1 VSSGETFYMP
11 WMIMYCSCFLFALAR
26 EREEEEDAQKQRQ
39 RLNTLQSS
47 RIATPGLR
55 EPRTPRRRGFGL

>member
-1 VSSGETFYMP
+1 MFYR
-11 WMIMYCSCFLFALAR
+11 SCPSVYFAHILYMAAR
-26 EREEEEDAQKQRQ
+26 EREDEEDAQKQRQ

-55 EPRTPRRRGFGL
+55 EPRTPRRKGFGL